1 MKLLGFIH
9 VYLRLL
15 YGQLGGFVRMLSGHV
30 TGLKTL
36 DYSSMAWRI
45 QRLYVKLDDNSAES
59 TEEVV
64 PALDASGVKV
74 ANRGECMVR
83 RGYLKI
89 HIAVDVKR

>member
-1 MKLLGFIH
+1 
-9 VYLRLL
+9 
-15 YGQLGGFVRMLSGHV
+15 MLSGHV

-74 ANRGECMVR
+74 ANRGEWMVR